1 MSPHSSLITLM
12 AHWAAACQDHRPQH
26 VHCRLEDR
34 ITPACLQKLQK
45 IRDDIEFEMQTALGH
60 LDERQSRLFCL
71 ASSDSS
77 QIT

>member
-1 MSPHSSLITLM
+1 M

-26 VHCRLEDR
+26 VHCSLEDR

-45 IRDDIEFEMQTALGH
+45 IRNDIEFEMEAALGH
-60 LDERQSRLFCL
+60 LDEWQRGLD
-71 ASSDSS
+71 SSDSS